1 MSSEP
6 TSGATTAI
14 QEKREAR
21 KNLEEW
27 GNFIVRYGLLG
38 GIGAIVL
45 VTVLSVTLARGQ
57 NFTLASVLTVV
68 IMASLAIAALV
79 IIPLGLVVWGIVKIC
94 EEG

>member
-1 MSSEP
+1 MPFGE
-6 TSGATTAI
+6 ATTVI
-14 QEKREAR
+14 RERGEAR
-21 KNLEEW
+21 ENLEKW
-27 GNFIVRYGLLG
+27 GNFIVHYGLFG
-38 GIGAIVL
+38 GIVAIVL

-57 NFTLASVLTVV
+57 NFTLASVSTVV